1 MDDKNW
7 SDLGRQMSDAVQNA
21 LRVGDYS
28 QLKQTINSTMGTVV
42 DKTISYGRNL
52 EQSIEDTVSEATRSF
67 QQGQSSNTQKPPFS
81 AQEPKTPP
89 PPRAPSRWSAPS
101 YYPTQAVK
109 NAAVLVKQRAALHKK
124 HLRKAS
130 FSSFSGIFMIVIGC
144 LGAIPLAAS
153 ALAMGLTNWLGASFL
168 VSMVW
173 TGAFSA
179 MSILF
184 ALLFIKGIITH
195 NRAKRCKVYLQML
208 GAKNFCEIDKMADMV
223 QKSPQFVKKELR
235 RLLGMGMFPEGHMDE
250 LQTCMMLGEDTYRQY
265 LEVQENLKQREA
277 QKLAEEARA
286 KEEPEGLS
294 SVIAEGKACL
304 QQIRNANSVLPGEE
318 ISAKLYRLETVTEK
332 IFEYVQQRPK
342 KLPEIHRFM
351 SYYLPTTIKL
361 VTSYQEFEAQP
372 VQGANIVTAKAEIL
386 EILGTINAAFETLL
400 DSLFEDDA
408 MDISTDISAL
418 KTMLAQEGLAEK
430 DFKSKQN

>member
-1 MDDKNW
+1 MEDKNL
-7 SDLGRQMSDAVQNA
+7 SDLGRQMSEAVQNA
-21 LRVGDYS
+21 LRTGDYS
-28 QLKQTINSTMGTVV
+28 QLKQTVNSTVGTVV
-42 DKTISYGRNL
+42 DKTISYGRTL
-52 EQSIEDTVSEATRSF
+52 EKTIEDTVSEATRSF
-67 QQGQSSNTQKPPFS
+67 QQGQNSNTQKPPFS
-81 AQEPKTPP
+81 EQGPKAPP
-89 PPRAPSRWSAPS
+89 PPRAPSRWNAPS
-101 YYPTQAVK
+101 YYPPPGVK
-109 NAAVLVKQRAALHKK
+109 NAALLVKQRAALYKK

-130 FSSFSGIFMIVIGC
+130 FSSFSGIFMIVAGC
-144 LGAIPLAAS
+144 MGAIPLAAS

-168 VSMVW
+168 ARMIW
-173 TGAFSA
+173 TGAFAA

-184 ALLFIKGIITH
+184 VLLFVQGIVTH

-208 GAKNFCEIDKMADMV
+208 SSKNFCEIDKMAATV

-235 RLLGMGMFPEGHMDE
+235 HLLSMGMFPEGHMDE

-277 QKLAEEARA
+277 QKAAEETRA
-286 KEEPEGLS
+286 KQEPEGLS
-294 SVIAEGKACL
+294 GVIAEGKACL
-304 QQIRNANSVLPGEE
+304 QQIRDANSVLPGEE
-318 ISAKLYRLETVTEK
+318 ISAKLCRLETVTEK
-332 IFEYVQQRPK
+332 IFEYVGQRPK
-342 KLPEIHRFM
+342 KLPEIRRFM

-361 VTSYQEFEAQP
+361 VNSYQEFEAQP

-430 DFKSKQN
+430 DFKPTEN